1 MLSWYGPGMSEHDG
15 ESEGH
20 NTYSLDQQELELVR
34 QVRRT
39 HHPKCRVCIY
49 SKAMNAISLGNN
61 DLRSKELAH
70 DLVDA
75 ELRMLWVAPARRQ
88 EKVFWLPSL
97 YRARCVRERR
107 NTCRS
112 GKY

>member
-1 MLSWYGPGMSEHDG
+1 MPY
-15 ESEGH
+15 
-20 NTYSLDQQELELVR
+20 TR
-34 QVRRT
+34 
-39 HHPKCRVCIY
+39 IY
-49 SKAMNAISLGNN
+49 SKAMNAISLINN

-97 YRARCVRERR
+97 YRAGCVRERR
-107 NTCRS
+107 NTSWWQMLSYLVDIYVCVCAHFICLLVAIES
-112 GKY
+112 CMATATADA